1 MLEEAFDRVKD
12 QMGPCGIVCATC
24 DLGNGTVAGTARKLN
39 RYLSSYGVATWAP
52 HVPGGTD
59 VKFDDL
65 DEALEWVGTYTMC
78 FGCEKDGGPPDC
90 AIRICSRE
98 RGYEACSECPDL
110 EGCDRF
116 DWLGDHSYRL
126 KEKLAKSRGR
136 SKQEIIE
143 EEISGMEL

>member
-1 MLEEAFDRVKD
+1 MLEEAFERVKD

-24 DLGNGTVAGTARKLN
+24 DLGNGTVAGTARKLK
-39 RYLSSYGVATWAP
+39 RYLSSYGVATWAL

-116 DWLGDHSYRL
+116 DWLGDYAHRL
-126 KEKLAKSRGR
+126 KEKLGKSRGR
-136 SKQEIIE
+136 SKREIIE